1 MRKFLPLILALCLL
15 SGCSRDNIWCQ
26 LVLVPQM
33 PEGEE
38 IAALT
43 IDSSLQGN
51 YLRNINTLEMYS
63 FPALVGGRL
72 RLTVL
77 KGFYAISFD
86 GVAELSFGREK
97 KVRFTAYSTEA
108 NSVCLVEDECILTL
122 PLIVLK

>member
-15 SGCSRDNIWCQ
+15 SGCSKDNIWCQ

-38 IAALT
+38 IASLT
-43 IDSSLQGN
+43 IDPSLQGN
-51 YLRNINTLEMYS
+51 FLRNVNTLETYNY
-63 FPALVGGRL
+63 PALVGGRM

-77 KGFYAISFD
+77 KGFYAMSFD
-86 GVAELSFGREK
+86 GVAELTNGRER

-108 NSVCLVEDECILTL
+108 NSVSLVEDECTLTL

>member
-15 SGCSRDNIWCQ
+15 SGCSKDNIWCQ

-38 IAALT
+38 IASLT
-43 IDSSLQGN
+43 IDPSLQGN
-51 YLRNINTLEMYS
+51 FLRNVNTLETYNY
-63 FPALVGGRL
+63 PALVAGRM
-72 RLTVL
+72 RVTVL
-77 KGFYAISFD
+77 KGFYALSFD
-86 GVAELSFGREK
+86 GVAELTNGRER

-108 NSVCLVEDECILTL
+108 NSVSLVEDECTLTL